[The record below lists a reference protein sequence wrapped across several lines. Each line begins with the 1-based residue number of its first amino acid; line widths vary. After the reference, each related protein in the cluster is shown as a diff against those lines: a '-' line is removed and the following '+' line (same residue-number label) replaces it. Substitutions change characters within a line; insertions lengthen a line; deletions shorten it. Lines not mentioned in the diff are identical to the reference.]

1 MIAKSAIHLRID
13 GCLSETMNSRDASVF
28 VYAFE
33 KRRRAYALR
42 LRRKTTDDEV
52 AVEPAIFELDESTS
66 GLKGALATY
75 RTDSTLALTFF
86 GIDFFV
92 ETLTYEQ
99 RQDSKSFQLLHRTNL
114 YPDCDFCRLREE
126 PCECPRP
133 LWQRRMEAV
142 YESLPGTAN
151 VWSAMKFRVRSITGK
166 AMMFNMCSKR
176 EVRSTIIMS
185 DRRIDQD
192 LINATANL
200 TLSSVDKRLL
210 VAPGIRAE
218 GTLSQTRQRSDTNDN
233 NSADSRRQDIQCPHC
248 SAVFRRPYAL
258 RRHVNGVHLGQRSW
272 QCEYCNASFAQ
283 RSHLFV
289 HEKSMHF
296 ITEEHRC
303 EICQSTFAWR
313 ANLLRHIRKFHS
325 GGSN

>member
-1 MIAKSAIHLRID
+1 
-13 GCLSETMNSRDASVF
+13 MNSRDASVF

-233 NSADSRRQDIQCPHC
+233 NSADPEGRTS
-248 SAVFRRPYAL
+248 SARI
-258 RRHVNGVHLGQRSW
+258 
-272 QCEYCNASFAQ
+272 AQ
-283 RSHLFV
+283 RSFAARTRYDDT
-289 HEKSMHF
+289 SMAS
-296 ITEEHRC
+296 ISASAAGSANTAMRASLKDRTSL
-303 EICQSTFAWR
+303 STRR
-313 ANLLRHIRKFHS
+313 ACTS
-325 GGSN
+325 